1 MLLFQVQ
8 GQTLDVAVGK
18 KEIGLLVIA
27 ALSQEMKVEMKTKRQ
42 YKQLNSRECYKL
54 LYQQNRVNVI
64 QGFFTDICIIA
75 KLHILHVQ

>member
-18 KEIGLLVIA
+18 KQIGLLVIA

-42 YKQLNSRECYKL
+42 YKQLNSREC
-54 LYQQNRVNVI
+54 
-64 QGFFTDICIIA
+64 
-75 KLHILHVQ
+75 